1 MASILQH
8 IGTSLQLA
16 ALFLLLVAGI
26 ARLLVRTGKL
36 KLSATNTKLVIDRIF
51 QAAIAAMIIG
61 VASPAIAP
69 VINRWLNGDE
79 TFHGAVLSKN
89 GDPIPN
95 ATINLIT
102 VGTVTTNAVGL
113 FDITVPRNRILAEYK
128 LQVKAPAYETSPVL
142 TKTPAEMKDV
152 EITLNPITQE
162 LVKTLETPLML
173 GQFFGVPFI
182 VVTLRVE
189 NTSQATILITDIRG
203 QLSND
208 KDSFILS
215 PVSWTIVNPFGP
227 FGPVAGPFPI
237 FAGANLDLRVVMMIT
252 ANFGA
257 LYSQIGTLPEYH
269 SQAPCVQKLN
279 GTVDPMTDKAF
290 ALVKSFADEHFG
302 WRDTE
307 WNLRL
312 DVTSDN
318 GAKTFQ
324 RTFTLSSTD
333 VSHLR
338 ASLALLRQCMAVNIG
353 APLAQDGGLSNFITK

>member
-215 PVSWTIVNPFGP
+215 PVSWTIVNNESPS
-227 FGPVAGPFPI
+227 
-237 FAGANLDLRVVMMIT
+237 LDSKGFDV
-252 ANFGA
+252 GA
-257 LYSQIGTLPEYH
+257 LVSQSNPPNHVINAT
-269 SQAPCVQKLN
+269 
-279 GTVDPMTDKAF
+279 
-290 ALVKSFADEHFG
+290 
-302 WRDTE
+302 
-307 WNLRL
+307 
-312 DVTSDN
+312 
-318 GAKTFQ
+318 
-324 RTFTLSSTD
+324 
-333 VSHLR
+333 
-338 ASLALLRQCMAVNIG
+338 
-353 APLAQDGGLSNFITK
+353 GGICKIS